1 MCDVIKKDCGGVD
14 QLQHLQPIFLACC
27 WPASRQLGPNRRL
40 AALSGEAADDWS
52 DVIRRTH
59 ALQTRGTIPFKLL
72 ALTQAS
78 CSLGRPPD
86 VKMTECQD
94 WGIVEFFQYVVL

>member
-1 MCDVIKKDCGGVD
+1 MCDVIKKDCGDVD
-14 QLQHLQPIFLACC
+14 QLQQLQPISLACC
-27 WPASRQLGPNRRL
+27 WRASRQLGPNPRL
-40 AALSGEAADDWS
+40 AALSGEAVDDWS

-78 CSLGRPPD
+78 CSLGRPSD
-86 VKMTECQD
+86 VKMTECQA
-94 WGIVEFFQYVVL
+94 WGVVRFFLYVVL